1 MPVRSRASSL
11 ASTSRSGMGRELP
24 AAAEKPRGAPR
35 GSGAATSSCSVFHCR
50 QAGHWPSHLGE
61 AWPHPAQA
69 YTVRARGAI
78 FDTRD
83 L

>member
-24 AAAEKPRGAPR
+24 LPPEKPRGAPR

-50 QAGHWPSHLGE
+50 QAGHWPSHLGDM
-61 AWPHPAQA
+61 WPQPVQA
-69 YTVRARGAI
+69 YTVRARGAS
-78 FDTRD
+78 FDTRV